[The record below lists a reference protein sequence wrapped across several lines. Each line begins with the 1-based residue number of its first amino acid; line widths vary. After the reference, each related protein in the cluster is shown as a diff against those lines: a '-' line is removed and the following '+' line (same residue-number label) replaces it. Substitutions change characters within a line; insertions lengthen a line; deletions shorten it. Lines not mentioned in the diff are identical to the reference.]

1 MPEVKS
7 VCREQFGGAFEAKI
21 FSRASFNY
29 SIKTKVTLFTLVI
42 FMTSLWS
49 LSFYSIYILRHDMQG
64 SLSEQQFSVVNFI
77 ADEINIELKDRIAS
91 LEAVAYNID
100 ASLLAKPVA
109 LQQFVRERPIL
120 PIIFNGGVFVTGL
133 DGTAIASLPTTL
145 GRIGVNYMDR
155 DFIVAA
161 LTEGKSTIGSPI
173 RGKQSNAPIFVIAT
187 PIRDAQGKVLGALA
201 GVTDLE
207 KMNFLDKITHN
218 RYGKT
223 GGYQLED
230 AKNRLIITS
239 TDKSRIMQPLP
250 APGVNWLTD
259 RHVQGFDETG
269 VTINQLGV
277 EVLESG
283 KRIPVADWCLVAS
296 LPTDEVF
303 APIRRMQQHM
313 LGVTILLTLLAAS
326 LTSLM
331 IRRQLSPI
339 STTINALARL
349 SATTLTR
356 LPLSSNSQDEIG
368 KLVSGFNGLLK
379 ILEQREELLLRS
391 EAQLYAIFNTINDLI
406 WLKDVDGVYV
416 NCNPMFENLFGAKV
430 ADIIGK
436 TDYDFVDKELAD
448 LFLEHDRIAMHKGC
462 PSINE
467 EWVTFADDGRRAL
480 LETTKFP
487 MYDLGGHLIGV
498 LGISHDITERNRIE
512 QSLRESEFRWRFAIE
527 GGGDGLLDWNIQSDE
542 TMFSGRWNEILGDDK
557 NDVLW
562 TSNKWLDRIHPD
574 DQLSVQ
580 MALRG
585 CLDGEAESYVVEY
598 RLNCKDGSCTWVL
611 NRGMIVR
618 RSEDGKPIRMIG
630 TISDISRRKTLEEDA
645 NHRQEEQTK
654 FVAMLAHELKTPLAT
669 IRMALGILSPYSDA
683 TLNRIER
690 AASDMHNI
698 VDCCLRV
705 GQLEAQKKTINLS
718 DCHLLDELHELQRNC
733 ITPELLII
741 QTKISPALRTDQQ
754 ILRIILGNLIDNAL
768 KYSTPRSTV
777 HLTVIQESLARGEG
791 VLITIKN
798 LPGKA
803 GWPDPDEVFQKYYR
817 SKHAHHQTGSGL
829 GLGLYL
835 VAIMASLLNGE
846 VHYTPDNTH
855 IGFSLWLP
863 V

>member
-29 SIKTKVTLFTLVI
+29 SIKTKVTLFTLAI
-42 FMTSLWS
+42 FMVSLWS
-49 LSFYSIYILRHDMQG
+49 LSFYAIYILKHEMQN
-64 SLSEQQFSVVNFI
+64 SLGEQQSSVVSFL
-77 ADEINIELKDRIAS
+77 ADEINSELKDRIVS
-91 LEAVAYNID
+91 LEAVANNIN
-100 ASLLAKPVA
+100 ASLLAKPA
-109 LQQFVRERPIL
+109 SLQQFIQERPIL
-120 PIIFNGGVFVTGL
+120 PILFNGGTFVTGF
-133 DGTAIASLPTTL
+133 DGTAIASLPTAL
-145 GRIGVNYMDR
+145 GRVGTNYMDR
-155 DFIVAA
+155 DFIAAA
-161 LTEGKSTIGSPI
+161 LKEGKSTIGSPV
-173 RGKQSNAPIFVIAT
+173 RGKQSNAPIFVIAA

-201 GVTDLE
+201 GVTELE
-207 KMNFLDKITHN
+207 KPGFLDKIANN

-223 GGYQLED
+223 GDYLLED
-230 AKNRLIITS
+230 AKNRLVITS
-239 TDKSRIMQPLP
+239 TDKIRVMQSLP

-269 VTINQLGV
+269 VTVNQLGV

-283 KRIPVADWCLVAS
+283 KRIPVADWFLVAS

-303 APIRRMQQHM
+303 APVRRMQQHM
-313 LGVTILLTLLAAS
+313 LGATILLTLLAAS

-339 STTINALARL
+339 SATINALSRL
-349 SATTLTR
+349 STADLTR
-356 LPLSSNSQDEIG
+356 LPLSSNSQDEINR
-368 KLVSGFNGLLK
+368 LVGGFNGLLE
-379 ILEQREELLLRS
+379 IVEQREALLQRS
-391 EAQLYAIFNTINDLI
+391 EAQLSSIFNTINDLI

-416 NCNPMFENLFGAKV
+416 SCNPMFEIFFGAKA

-448 LFLEHDRIAMHKGC
+448 LFLEHDLIAMHKGG

-467 EWVTFADDGRRAL
+467 EWVTFADDGRRVL
-480 LETTKFP
+480 LETTKSP
-487 MYDLGGHLIGV
+487 MYDLGGHLIGI
-498 LGISHDITERNRIE
+498 LGMSHDITERSRIE

-527 GGGDGLLDWNIQSDE
+527 GGGDGLLDWNIQADE
-542 TMFSGRWNEILGDDK
+542 TMLSGRWNEILGDDK

-562 TSNKWLDRIHPD
+562 TSHKWLDRIHPED
-574 DQLSVQ
+574 KLSVE
-580 MALRG
+580 MALQT
-585 CLDGEAESYVVEY
+585 CLDGEAESYVVEC
-598 RLNCKDGSCTWVL
+598 RLNCKDGSCKWVL

-618 RSEDGKPIRMIG
+618 RSEDGKPVRMIG

-645 NHRQEEQTK
+645 RHRHEEQTK

-829 GLGLYL
+829 GLYL